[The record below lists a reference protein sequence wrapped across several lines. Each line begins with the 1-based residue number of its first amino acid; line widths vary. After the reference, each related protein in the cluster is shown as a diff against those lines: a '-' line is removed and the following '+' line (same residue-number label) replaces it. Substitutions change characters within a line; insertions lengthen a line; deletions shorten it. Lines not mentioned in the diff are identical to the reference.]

1 MEWHALAATAS
12 RLGRLGVRAPATAIR
27 RAVVLLAMYSRV
39 AASLRHRNASFIRA
53 RHTGAHPLAG
63 STRAAVFVHYDP
75 AGRVH
80 DYVLHYLR
88 ALSEAG
94 CAVVVVSNAPQLD
107 AAAVQR
113 LLPLSALVL
122 HRRNVGYDFGAY
134 KDGLAA
140 LGDLTRFELVV
151 LANDSVYGPLFDLA
165 PLLARCDRRAD
176 IWGITDSPARRYHL
190 QSYFLALG
198 PRALASPDL
207 AAFWRSVGPVQS
219 REWVIRNYELGLTQ
233 EARRAGLRC
242 AALYE
247 YARLAAAASGTVAKP
262 KRPLNPMLAFWDDLI
277 TRGHCPFIK
286 RELLMYN
293 PLRLPHVGNW
303 KEVIRR
309 VSPYDIDLIERHL
322 RDRRSLLHRGVD
334 APAPNHGALNHGA
347 PNHGA
352 PNHGA
357 PNHGAPNHGAS
368 NRAATAIG
376 GR

>member
-1 MEWHALAATAS
+1 MDWPAHAMTAA
-12 RLGRLGVRAPATAIR
+12 RLGRRGLRAPATAIR
-27 RAVVLLAMYSRV
+27 RAIVLLAMYSRV
-39 AASLRHRNASFIRA
+39 IASLRHRRASFIRA
-53 RHTGAHPLAG
+53 RHTGAQPLAG
-63 STRAAVFVHYDP
+63 SARVAVFVHYDP
-75 AGRVH
+75 AGHVH
-80 DYVLHYLR
+80 DYVLYYLR

-107 AAAVQR
+107 AIAVQR

-219 REWVIRNYELGLTQ
+219 REWVIRKYELGLTQ
-233 EARRAGLRC
+233 AAQRAGLRC
-242 AALYE
+242 AALFD
-247 YARLAAAASGTVAKP
+247 YAQLAAAAPDATATP
-262 KRPLNPMLAFWDDLI
+262 RRALNPMLAFWDHLI
-277 TRGHCPFIK
+277 TRRHCPFIK

-293 PLRLPHVGNW
+293 PLRLPHVGSW

-309 VSPYDIDLIERHL
+309 VSPYNTDLIERHML
-322 RDRRSLLHRGVD
+322 DCRSLLHHGVD
-334 APAPNHGALNHGA
+334 AAAPNHGAST
-347 PNHGA
+347 
-352 PNHGA
+352 
-357 PNHGAPNHGAS
+357 HGAS
-368 NRAATAIG
+368 NRAAIATR

>member
-1 MEWHALAATAS
+1 
-12 RLGRLGVRAPATAIR
+12 
-27 RAVVLLAMYSRV
+27 
-39 AASLRHRNASFIRA
+39 
-53 RHTGAHPLAG
+53 
-63 STRAAVFVHYDP
+63 
-75 AGRVH
+75 
-80 DYVLHYLR
+80 
-88 ALSEAG
+88 
-94 CAVVVVSNAPQLD
+94 
-107 AAAVQR
+107 
-113 LLPLSALVL
+113 
-122 HRRNVGYDFGAY
+122 
-134 KDGLAA
+134 
-140 LGDLTRFELVV
+140 
-151 LANDSVYGPLFDLA
+151 
-165 PLLARCDRRAD
+165 
-176 IWGITDSPARRYHL
+176 
-190 QSYFLALG
+190 
-198 PRALASPDL
+198 
-207 AAFWRSVGPVQS
+207 
-219 REWVIRNYELGLTQ
+219 
-233 EARRAGLRC
+233 
-242 AALYE
+242 
-247 YARLAAAASGTVAKP
+247 
-262 KRPLNPMLAFWDDLI
+262 MLAFWDDLI